1 MLQLTPVDFVVLS
14 SLLTSLTPSCNSL
27 SAAEADDDSYRS
39 SSVVRDACEVDVSLT
54 SSTTGCVDG
63 SIEELEIW
71 SCLTT
76 VANLLVAF
84 NLFTIIFSCCR
95 TGVPQLPMLTA
106 VITVPQRVEG

>member
-84 NLFTIIFSCCR
+84 NLFNSISYRRMMKLCSKMNTN
-95 TGVPQLPMLTA
+95 
-106 VITVPQRVEG
+106 VIR